1 MRRKVE
7 PSQRRRKRSI
17 QPGPSTGLRTGPS
30 TGLRLRTEPAEAAD
44 PSEERRIETTIPLD
58 AEELVLDSLEAK
70 VRAEEAKLSLGSS
83 GALDTLVVRLP
94 SAAMAELRAQA
105 AERRIA
111 PSKLAEIAM
120 TRFLEVQKKKA
131 RRR

>member
-17 QPGPSTGLRTGPS
+17 RPGPSTGLRLHTA
-30 TGLRLRTEPAEAAD
+30 PAEAAD
-44 PSEERRIETTIPLD
+44 PSEERRTETTIPLD

-83 GALDTLVVRLP
+83 GALDTLMVRLP

-111 PSKLAEIAM
+111 PSRLAEIAV
-120 TRFLEVQKKKA
+120 TRFLELQKKKA

>member
-7 PSQRRRKRSI
+7 SSQRRRKRSI
-17 QPGPSTGLRTGPS
+17 RPDPS

-44 PSEERRIETTIPLD
+44 LSEERRTETTIPLD

-83 GALDTLVVRLP
+83 GALDTLVVPLP
-94 SAAMAELRAQA
+94 SGAMAELRAQA

-111 PSKLAEIAM
+111 PSKLAEIAV
-120 TRFLEVQKKKA
+120 TRFLELQKKKTP
-131 RRR
+131 RR